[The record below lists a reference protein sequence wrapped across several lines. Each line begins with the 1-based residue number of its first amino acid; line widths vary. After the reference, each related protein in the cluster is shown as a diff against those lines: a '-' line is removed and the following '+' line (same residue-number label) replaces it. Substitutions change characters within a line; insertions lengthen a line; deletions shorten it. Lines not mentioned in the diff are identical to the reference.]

1 MAIRSPMVLVGLF
14 LLCCMLSNVQSA
26 PIKITRETI
35 KECRRGQWAGI
46 PADCCPPKIIDGP
59 IIDFTPPKLDP
70 SKPLRVRK
78 ALQCLSGKELRTY
91 TKKLQKGYRLMR
103 ALPDTDPRSY
113 ARQYGIHCAYATGSF
128 IQDGSNNLTI
138 DIHIGWYF
146 HPWHRAYVYFHEKI
160 LQTLLNDTEFSL
172 HYWNYDNTNSLG
184 KHEARKH
191 RHDGGCYKSG
201 LYFPPMYNDPTKAT
215 FQWNRSERA
224 FEPKRPVDLAFDG
237 THYNI
242 TLGPPPF
249 PNNLTLAQIIWRNN
263 ELMHR
268 TFLTWGNSTIA
279 FMGKEYRE
287 GDPQALGIANGAGM
301 QEKYSHTSMHCYIG
315 GKMFEPKSA
324 PEDPIFFPFH
334 ANLER
339 LWDIWLSLGDDHRNP
354 TSSDWLDG
362 EFLLWDENAV
372 MNRFRVRDFLSAEAL
387 GYTYQKANVD
397 SWVNFDT
404 SSPYPEY

>member
-1 MAIRSPMVLVGLF
+1 
-14 LLCCMLSNVQSA
+14 
-26 PIKITRETI
+26 
-35 KECRRGQWAGI
+35 
-46 PADCCPPKIIDGP
+46 
-59 IIDFTPPKLDP
+59 
-70 SKPLRVRK
+70 
-78 ALQCLSGKELRTY
+78 
-91 TKKLQKGYRLMR
+91 
-103 ALPDTDPRSY
+103 
-113 ARQYGIHCAYATGSF
+113 
-128 IQDGSNNLTI
+128 
-138 DIHIGWYF
+138 
-146 HPWHRAYVYFHEKI
+146 
-160 LQTLLNDTEFSL
+160 
-172 HYWNYDNTNSLG
+172 
-184 KHEARKH
+184 
-191 RHDGGCYKSG
+191 
-201 LYFPPMYNDPTKAT
+201 MYNDPTKAT

-224 FEPKRPVDLAFDG
+224 FIPYRPLDLAFDG
-237 THYNI
+237 THYDP

-249 PNNLTLAQIIWRNN
+249 PDNLTLAQIIWRNN

-268 TFLTWGNSTIA
+268 TFLTWGNDTIA
-279 FMGKEYRE
+279 FMGKEYRV

-324 PEDPIFFPFH
+324 PEDPVFFPFH

-339 LWDIWLSLGDDHRNP
+339 LWDIWLSLRDYHKNP

-404 SSPYPEY
+404 SSTYPES